1 MVHMWVTYA
10 YLIILV
16 IPCGDPL
23 ICIDLL
29 CFVWALN
36 RGFLLHGGQERLKF
50 LESTVGD
57 NAAPWLSL
65 KLREIRKRK
74 HVLWESQTSTAWRI
88 NSPTGVYGLSLT
100 YLGLVGKLELARMS
114 YSLLSLAPKR
124 GSHSEWLQQE
134 HVRLVG
140 HLLRVQDSPTI
151 WWQIL
156 EWLWLYLLF
165 KQEAMILQKKWNA
178 LNTALMI
185 DLATWIYCT
194 WMHLE
199 EKLLHLNGHLQ
210 EHLSV
215 LCAEIS
221 TTF

>member
-65 KLREIRKRK
+65 
-74 HVLWESQTSTAWRI
+74 
-88 NSPTGVYGLSLT
+88 
-100 YLGLVGKLELARMS
+100 KLELARMS

-199 EKLLHLNGHLQ
+199 EKLFHLNGHLQ